1 VHCSPTSPLLWPTR
15 ASGCADVDV
24 DLSEPLAV
32 FIAPRRM
39 LARLLRDSRTR
50 IAIVVLAI
58 VALSAVFAP
67 LLAPYDP
74 TAQLDIVRLQSQPPS
89 LAHPLGTDPYSR
101 DVLSRLL
108 YGSRISLAVGLGAVL
123 LAMSFGIA
131 VGAVA
136 GFIGGAVDA
145 VLMRFV
151 DAALS
156 IPRLLVLIMVASLW
170 GSLGLVPLTLLM
182 AGTGWFAVSRLVRAE
197 TLALRE
203 REFIVAARALGA
215 SPLRIL
221 VRHVLPNVAAP
232 ALVAA
237 TLGIANV
244 ILLEA
249 GLSYLGIGVRP
260 PTASW
265 GAIIQDGA
273 ERVSDLWWLTLFPGL
288 AILVTVFACNA
299 LGDALRDAFDPRQL
313 PRGTDSNFLKE
324 A

>member
-1 VHCSPTSPLLWPTR
+1 VTAPGQIASFTR
-15 ASGCADVDV
+15 
-24 DLSEPLAV
+24 
-32 FIAPRRM
+32 PRR
-39 LARLLRDSRTR
+39 LLSRLLRDSRTR
-50 IAIVVLAI
+50 IAIVVLLI

-74 TAQLDIVRLQSQPPS
+74 TAQLDIVRLPSQPPS

-108 YGSRISLAVGLGAVL
+108 YGGRISLAVGLGAVL

-131 VGAVA
+131 IGAVA

-156 IPRLLVLIMVASLW
+156 IPRLLVLIMIASLW

-197 TLALRE
+197 TLVLRE

-215 SPLRIL
+215 SPFRIL

-232 ALVAA
+232 ALVSA

-273 ERVSDLWWLTLFPGL
+273 EQVSDLWWLTLFPGL

-313 PRGTDSNFLKE
+313 PRGTDPTFAAE

>member
-1 VHCSPTSPLLWPTR
+1 MTAPGQIASFTR
-15 ASGCADVDV
+15 
-24 DLSEPLAV
+24 
-32 FIAPRRM
+32 PRR
-39 LARLLRDSRTR
+39 LLSRLLRDSRTR
-50 IAIVVLAI
+50 IAIVVLLI

-74 TAQLDIVRLQSQPPS
+74 TAQLDIVRLPSQPPS

-108 YGSRISLAVGLGAVL
+108 YGGRISLAVGLGAVL

-131 VGAVA
+131 IGAVA

-156 IPRLLVLIMVASLW
+156 IPRLLVLILVASLW

-197 TLALRE
+197 TLVLRE

-215 SPLRIL
+215 SPFRIL

-232 ALVAA
+232 ALVSA

-273 ERVSDLWWLTLFPGL
+273 EQVSDLWWLTLFPGL

-313 PRGTDSNFLKE
+313 PRGTDPTFAAE

>member
-1 VHCSPTSPLLWPTR
+1 
-15 ASGCADVDV
+15 VDV
-24 DLSEPLAV
+24 DLSEPLAS
-32 FIAPRRM
+32 IIGPGRL

-50 IAIVVLAI
+50 IAIVVLLI

-74 TAQLDIVRLQSQPPS
+74 TAQLDIVRLPSQPPS
-89 LAHPLGTDPYSR
+89 FAHPLGTDPYSR

-156 IPRLLVLIMVASLW
+156 IPRLLVLILVASLW

-182 AGTGWFAVSRLVRAE
+182 AGTGWFGVSRLVRAE
-197 TLALRE
+197 ALALRD
-203 REFIVAARALGA
+203 REFIVAARALGT
-215 SPLRIL
+215 STMRIV

-273 ERVSDLWWLTLFPGL
+273 EQISDLWWLTLFPGL

-313 PRGTDSNFLKE
+313 PRGTDSNFIKE

>member
-1 VHCSPTSPLLWPTR
+1 VT
-15 ASGCADVDV
+15 
-24 DLSEPLAV
+24 LSEPVASM
-32 FIAPRRM
+32 AGPRRM

-50 IAIVVLAI
+50 IAVAVLLI

-74 TAQLDIVRLQSQPPS
+74 TAQLDIARLASQPPS
-89 LAHPLGTDPYSR
+89 MAHPLGTDPFSR

-131 VGAVA
+131 VGSVA
-136 GFIGGAVDA
+136 GFVGGATDA

-170 GSLGLVPLTLLM
+170 GSLGLLPLTLLM

-215 SPLRIL
+215 SPARIL

-273 ERVSDLWWLTLFPGL
+273 ERVSELWWLTFFPGL

-313 PRGTDSNFLKE
+313 PRGTDPTFASE

>member
-1 VHCSPTSPLLWPTR
+1 
-15 ASGCADVDV
+15 VDV
-24 DLSEPLAV
+24 DLSEPLAS
-32 FIAPRRM
+32 IIGPGRL

-50 IAIVVLAI
+50 IAIVVLLI

-74 TAQLDIVRLQSQPPS
+74 TAQLDIVRLPSQPPS
-89 LAHPLGTDPYSR
+89 FAHPLGTDPYSR

-136 GFIGGAVDA
+136 GFVGGAVDA

-156 IPRLLVLIMVASLW
+156 IPRLLVLILVASLW

-182 AGTGWFAVSRLVRAE
+182 AGTGWFGVSRLVRAE
-197 TLALRE
+197 ALALRD
-203 REFIVAARALGA
+203 REFIVAARALGT
-215 SPLRIL
+215 SPMRIL

-273 ERVSDLWWLTLFPGL
+273 EQISDLWWLTLFPGL

-313 PRGTDSNFLKE
+313 PRGTDSNFIKE